1 MKETMVYVAIGCIFL
16 LCIGIY
22 LLIVTT
28 KSKEENLES
37 IIQVI
42 KRSGQNVKTNFD
54 SKMDEVPYM
63 QKRKKYLEYAI
74 DITGSDETME
84 NLSKYQLLCIL
95 FSIIA
100 FILVTIFVGNLLFS
114 FIALGIGLFAMAYPE
129 IKLKGDVKKKYA
141 DFDDAL
147 PDFISRIS
155 LAMGA
160 GINLSQAMIIA
171 AKALDGPIKS
181 EFNRFLADIERN
193 QDNISKPYLNLKRRI
208 PTKSCER
215 FCSVVITGVRNGNK
229 MSDILEKETDYLND
243 ELLTSMEEKAKKN
256 EVTST
261 AISTGLIFLPITVL
275 LIAPIMATSI

>member
-1 MKETMVYVAIGCIFL
+1 MKETLVYVAIGCIFL

-37 IIQVI
+37 IIQAI
-42 KRSGQNVKTNFD
+42 KRSGQIAKTNID
-54 SKMDEVPYM
+54 NKVNDVPYM
-63 QKRKKYLEYAI
+63 QKRKKNLEYAI
-74 DITGSDETME
+74 DITESDETIE
-84 NLSKYQLLCIL
+84 NLSKYQLLCIF
-95 FSIIA
+95 FSIVA
-100 FILVTIFVGNLLFS
+100 FILVTIFVGNLLIS
-114 FIALGIGLFAMAYPE
+114 FIVFGIGFFIMMYPE
-129 IKLKGDVKKKYA
+129 IKLKSDVKQKYD
-141 DFDDAL
+141 DFDNAL

-193 QDNISKPYLNLKRRI
+193 QDDISKPYLNLKKRI

-243 ELLTSMEEKAKKN
+243 ELLTTMEEKAKKN

>member
-1 MKETMVYVAIGCIFL
+1 MKETLVYVAIGCIFL

-42 KRSGQNVKTNFD
+42 KRSGQIAKTNID
-54 SKMDEVPYM
+54 NRVNDVPYM
-63 QKRKKYLEYAI
+63 QKRKKNLEYAI
-74 DITGSDETME
+74 DITESDETIE
-84 NLSKYQLLCIL
+84 NLSKYQLLCIF
-95 FSIIA
+95 FSIVA
-100 FILVTIFVGNLLFS
+100 FILVTIFVGNLLIS
-114 FIALGIGLFAMAYPE
+114 FIVLGIGFFIMMYPE
-129 IKLKGDVKKKYA
+129 IKLKSDVKQKYD
-141 DFDDAL
+141 DFDNAL

-193 QDNISKPYLNLKRRI
+193 QDDISKPYLNLKRRI

-243 ELLTSMEEKAKKN
+243 ELLTTMEEKAKKN